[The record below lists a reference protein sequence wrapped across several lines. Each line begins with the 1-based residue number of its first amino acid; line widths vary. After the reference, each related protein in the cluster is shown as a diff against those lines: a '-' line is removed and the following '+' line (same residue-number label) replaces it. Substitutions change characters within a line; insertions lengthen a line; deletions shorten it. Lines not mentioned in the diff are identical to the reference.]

1 MEPGVIIILAV
12 LVGAA
17 VIAIVL
23 YSAAQRR
30 KELAAYATKR
40 GLSFRPDKDR
50 DMDDRYAGFRC
61 LRRGHS
67 RFAHNVMSGELEGMQ
82 ITAFDY
88 HYATGSGKHR
98 RTHRFSAVITR
109 SPIPLKPLFLRRE
122 RAFDKLTEFLGMDD
136 IDFESAEFSRTFFV
150 KAADKRWAF
159 DVIHQ
164 GMMDHLLA
172 GPRLSFEFDESNII
186 TWSSRRFDGREFDE
200 AAGFVRDTLD
210 LMPEYLSRT
219 GGWRDSP

>member
-1 MEPGVIIILAV
+1 VEPAGIIILAILAV
-12 LVGAA
+12 AA
-17 VIAIVL
+17 IALAL
-23 YSAAQRR
+23 YGGAQRR
-30 KELAAYATKR
+30 KKMAAYAAKR
-40 GLSFRPDKDR
+40 GLSFSPDKDR
-50 DMDDRYAGFRC
+50 DMDERYSGFRC

-67 RFAHNVMSGELEGMQ
+67 RFARNVMSGELDGMRV
-82 ITAFDY
+82 TAFDY
-88 HYATGSGKHR
+88 QYTTGSGKHR

-122 RAFDKLTEFLGMDD
+122 RAFDKVTEFFGMDD

-150 KAADKRWAF
+150 KSADKRWAY

-172 GPRLSFEFDESNII
+172 GPRLSLEFDSSDII
-186 TWSSRRFDGREFDE
+186 TWKSRRFDEREFDE

-210 LMPEYLSRT
+210 LMPEYLPRT
-219 GGWRDSP
+219 

>member
-1 MEPGVIIILAV
+1 MEPAGIILIAV
-12 LVGAA
+12 LAVA
-17 VIAIVL
+17 VIALVL
-23 YSAAQRR
+23 HYAAQRR
-30 KELAAYATKR
+30 KELAAYAAER
-40 GLSFRPDKDR
+40 GLSFSPDKDR
-50 DMDDRYAGFRC
+50 DMDDRFAGFRC

-67 RFAHNVMSGELEGMQ
+67 RYAHNVMSGKLGGMQ
-82 ITAFDY
+82 VTAFDY

-98 RTHRFSAVITR
+98 RTHRFSAVITP

-122 RAFDKLTEFLGMDD
+122 HAFDKVTEFFGMDD

-150 KAADKRWAF
+150 KSADRRWAF

-172 GPRLSFEFDESNII
+172 GPRLSLEFDTSNII
-186 TWSSRRFDGREFDE
+186 TWRSQRFNGREFDE
-200 AAGFVRDTLD
+200 AASFIRDTLD

-219 GGWRDSP
+219 